1 MGTPSSYPDVKSHL
15 DQVTVDPSTPLQVPA
30 LEKLQVELTAS
41 TDRTI
46 PAALLSQIALVL
58 PVLQEDPTPVTD
70 LAIKSS
76 QYLSFTDVCSLEPPV
91 NFIGG
96 IKAPSPPINLLV
108 LSLVRKAGESS
119 SDAAVVAGNPELVV
133 SLVEL
138 WLSTDNTTVAQAA
151 FDVILSL
158 LEADHA
164 KQPRNGNR
172 TNGGQSGDDDSGGQ
186 GLMWRRIFGD
196 KNVYGLLFSLC
207 SLSNVGQPG
216 QLTKREKTIS
226 QGRLMDMLA
235 KVGSLDWPVIVES
248 HFVDIES
255 LYSCHNLLDFA
266 VSKMVDTDDVLMHMT
281 LINFFRDIIR
291 IDAPGLQ
298 SRSSAPEDNHSS
310 FSSPPL
316 DFLVSKDL
324 HKRVIGF
331 YLDPST
337 LDPIDINYLAG
348 PVMAYVS
355 QYVQDYP
362 NHLLQ
367 NPQSFLDKI
376 LCRIDQSFAIP
387 SAQWAH
393 GPVPTGDLNI
403 LGCLPR
409 VMLVQATNRS
419 RNPLLSIPS
428 KPVSK
433 DVLDT
438 LGRVFHGPPRS
449 IRSQSLVDL
458 PEGIL
463 TDVHSEVAAARMLY
477 FLYLNENPSLWANI
491 VAAADIV
498 SMQDVAL
505 ASIAFIKAIL
515 TANWEVPTEGG
526 SSMDRFRLPTEADI
540 SRLGP
545 ASEGTLPT
553 SGLWAILTP
562 PSLTIVLPYLFKAPQ
577 TYANYVGGGAG
588 DTESAVWKIATV
600 KYDVLVSLH
609 GALKETSEKLEGFED
624 VIRTVGRRVA
634 DGPWGPRHEVGS
646 RIDALEL

>member
-1 MGTPSSYPDVKSHL
+1 MKSHL
-15 DQVTVDPSTPLQVPA
+15 DQLVVDPSTPLEVPA

-41 TDRTI
+41 TNRSI
-46 PAALLSQIALVL
+46 PPALLSQIALVL

-70 LAIKSS
+70 LAVKSS
-76 QYLSFTDVCSLEPPV
+76 QYLSFTDICALEPPI
-91 NFIGG
+91 NFIAG
-96 IKAPSPPINLLV
+96 IKAPSAPINLLV
-108 LSLVRKAGESS
+108 LSLIRKAGESS
-119 SDAAVVAGNPELVV
+119 SDAAIVAGNAELVV

-138 WLSTDNTTVAQAA
+138 WLSTDTTAVAQAA
-151 FDVILSL
+151 FDVLWSL
-158 LEADHA
+158 LEVDHP
-164 KQPRNGNR
+164 KPPGNR
-172 TNGGQSGDDDSGGQ
+172 RHTNGDQGREEDTGGQ

-207 SLSNVGQPG
+207 SLNNVGQPG
-216 QLTKREKTIS
+216 QLAKREKTIS
-226 QGRLMDMLA
+226 QGRLMDMVV
-235 KVGSLDWPVIVES
+235 KVGGLDWPMIVKS
-248 HFVDIES
+248 HFPDIES

-266 VSKMVDTDDVLMHMT
+266 ASKMVDTDDVLMHMT

-291 IDAPGLQ
+291 IDAPGLLLQ
-298 SRSSAPEDNHSS
+298 GSSTTGNHST
-310 FSSPPL
+310 FSSPSL

-324 HKRVIGF
+324 HKKVMGF
-331 YLDPST
+331 YLDPSS

-355 QYVQDYP
+355 QYAQFYP

-367 NPQSFLDKI
+367 QPQSFLDGI
-376 LCRIDQSFAIP
+376 LLRIDQSFAIP

-393 GPVPTGDLNI
+393 GPVPTGDLNV

-433 DVLDT
+433 DALDT
-438 LGRVFHGPPRS
+438 LARVFHGPSGS
-449 IRSQSLVDL
+449 IKPQSPSTDAQ
-458 PEGIL
+458 GDGL
-463 TDVHSEVAAARMLY
+463 TSVHSEIAAARVLY
-477 FLYLNENPSLWANI
+477 FLYLNENPNLWANI

-498 SMQDVAL
+498 AMQDVAL

-515 TANWEVPTEGG
+515 TANWEVAPDEG
-526 SSMDRFRLPTEADI
+526 SAVDRFSLPTEAEI

-545 ASEGTLPT
+545 ALEGTLPT

-577 TYANYVGGGAG
+577 TYANYVAGGAG
-588 DTESAVWKIATV
+588 DTESAVWKLATA

-609 GALKETSEKLEGFED
+609 TALRETTEKLEGFDD

-634 DGPWGPRHEVGS
+634 DGPWGPRQEVGS